1 MMKRFYHIDFS
12 KKEGIVN
19 FVSPLDLQ
27 SITSDDLPSPKQM
40 KKATQEQTKEH
51 NRNLVLKIL
60 LEHDSISRAEIARIT
75 RLTRTTVSDIV
86 ADLMVEGLVE
96 EVGLGSSLGG
106 KSPILLSVIED
117 SRCLIGLDLAHNQ
130 FRGAVVNLRGE
141 IRELINLPV
150 NNRGG
155 QEALDL
161 VTEILDR
168 LVKIACQP
176 VVGIGVG
183 TPGLVNTSA
192 GIVIN
197 AVNLDWKNLPL
208 AQLLEE
214 RYQVP
219 VCVLNDSQAAAMGEY
234 TFGKNHKDQENLI
247 VINARHG
254 IGAGV
259 VINGRLFHGDG
270 GGAGE
275 IGHVVVV
282 PQGGLLCRCGNHGCL
297 ETIASAQAIVKRA
310 QHLASQSRDERWSMR
325 ADEITFEEV
334 EQLFAAGDPLACEIV
349 LEAGRY
355 MGLAMSGLVG
365 MLNIHKIVLI
375 GDMTRFGE
383 AWLAAIKQTM
393 AQTSLYGLAQETQ
406 VEIGEL
412 GGNAI
417 LLGASAL
424 LSSDYSLLFNLKS

>member
-1 MMKRFYHIDFS
+1 
-12 KKEGIVN
+12 
-19 FVSPLDLQ
+19 
-27 SITSDDLPSPKQM
+27 M

-51 NRNLVLKIL
+51 NRNLVLNIL
-60 LEHDSISRAEIARIT
+60 LEHDRISRAEIARIT
-75 RLTRTTVSDIV
+75 HLTRTTVSDIV
-86 ADLMVEGLVE
+86 TDLMAEGLVE
-96 EVGLGSSLGG
+96 EVGLGSSIGG
-106 KSPILLSVIED
+106 KSPILLSVLED
-117 SRCLIGLDLAHNQ
+117 ARCLIGLDLAHNQ
-130 FRGAVVNLRGE
+130 FSGAVVNLRGQ
-141 IRELINLPV
+141 IREMISLPV

-155 QEALDL
+155 QEALSL

-168 LVKIACQP
+168 LVKTACQP

-183 TPGLVNTSA
+183 TPGLVNTNT

-208 AQLLEE
+208 AQLLQE
-214 RYQVP
+214 RYNVP
-219 VCVLNDSQAAAMGEY
+219 ICVSNDSQAAAMGEY
-234 TFGKNHKDQENLI
+234 TFGRNHKNRENLI

-282 PQGGLLCRCGNHGCL
+282 PQGGLPCRCGNCGCL
-297 ETIASAQAIVKRA
+297 ETIASAQAIVRRA
-310 QHLASQSRDERWSMR
+310 QQLANQSRQTKLSEQSK
-325 ADEITFEEV
+325 EIGFDDV
-334 EQLFAAGDPLACEIV
+334 EQAFAAGDPIVREIV

-355 MGLAMSGLVG
+355 LGLAISGLVG
-365 MLNIHKIVLI
+365 MLNIHKIVLL

-383 AWLAAIKQTM
+383 TWLAAIQETV
-393 AQTSLYGLAQETQ
+393 AQTSLYGLAKETQ
-406 VEIGEL
+406 VELGEL
-412 GGNAI
+412 GQNAV

-424 LSSDYSLLFNLKS
+424 LSSDYSLLFKREMVH